1 MDHFKL
7 VIMAAALFASHGSVS
22 LASCY
27 AQGIVM
33 GVCIASG
40 KPEQHTT
47 CKDVFLVAINH
58 NRAHAVTVHCI
69 FSMIRP
75 VQATTCIASLSNIM
89 IVQGVST

>member
-1 MDHFKL
+1 
-7 VIMAAALFASHGSVS
+7 
-22 LASCY
+22 
-27 AQGIVM
+27 M

-58 NRAHAVTVHCI
+58 NRVHAVTVHCI
-69 FSMIRP
+69 SSMTRP

-89 IVQGVST
+89 IVQCINLSSSMLLQGVSTIL